1 MKTIIV
7 PTDFSDC
14 TDKALRQTVK
24 KLTISQTNIVKNL

>member
-14 TDKALRQTVK
+14 TDKALRYAAYISK
-24 KLTISQTNIVKNL
+24 KPVP